1 MRRGGPGHHH
11 ESETFLGVGVEE
23 MPHALTD
30 QLSLPDGFGVL
41 VNFVMPGSAA
51 AAAGVEPDDVLK
63 MLNDQILVNPEQL
76 STLVHNFGDG
86 EEVTLTAIR
95 KGKEVKLPVT
105 LKKQDIAEGRE
116 RLRGP
121 GPGHE
126 GLERGPREREMDGP
140 EGRPGPPERDRQ
152 MFESRHAGNEDG
164 EGNDAFVPPGPPAP
178 PVNEIMRELRPE
190 LKQLTEDSRRLG
202 EDARLRAADRLQ
214 REITILRERNGASR
228 STKLDLADARI
239 VIRDDKGELV
249 LQSDDG
255 KRSLTAK
262 DPQGKLL
269 FTGPVNTPDE
279 RKAVPADILPR
290 LDKLE
295 KEEMPAFPEAKKNA
309 GASISQD
316 ATPDGPTAA
325 DASPV
330 TAPVTF

>member
-1 MRRGGPGHHH
+1 MRRGGPRRHH
-11 ESETFLGVGVEE
+11 EPETFLGVGVEE
-23 MPHALTD
+23 VPPALTD
-30 QLSLPDGFGVL
+30 QLSLPEGFGVL

-51 AAAGVEPDDVLK
+51 AAAGVERDDVLK
-63 MLNDQILVNPEQL
+63 MLNDQILVDPEQL

-86 EEVTLTAIR
+86 QQVTLTAIR

-105 LKKQDIAEGRE
+105 LKKQDIPEGRE
-116 RLRGP
+116 RLHGP
-121 GPGHE
+121 GRE
-126 GLERGPREREMDGP
+126 GMERGPRDHDMDGP
-140 EGRPGPPERDRQ
+140 EDRPGPPERDRQ
-152 MFESRHAGNEDG
+152 MFDSRHAGNGDG
-164 EGNDAFVPPGPPAP
+164 EGDDAFVPPGPPAP
-178 PVNEIMRELRPE
+178 PVNDIMRQLRPE

-202 EDARLRAADRLQ
+202 EDARQRAADRLQ

-228 STKLDLADARI
+228 STKLDIADARI

-269 FTGPVNTPDE
+269 FSGPVNTPDE

-295 KEEMPAFPEAKKNA
+295 KEEMPAFPEAKKPA
-309 GASISQD
+309 AASISQD
-316 ATPDGPTAA
+316 ETPDGPTTA